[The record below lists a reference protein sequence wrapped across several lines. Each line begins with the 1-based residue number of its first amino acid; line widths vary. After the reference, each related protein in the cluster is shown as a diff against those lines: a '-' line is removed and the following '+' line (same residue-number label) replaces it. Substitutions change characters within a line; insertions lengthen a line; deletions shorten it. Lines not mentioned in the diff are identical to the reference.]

1 MIETEDLSKA
11 FKDFWAVTGVTL
23 RVEAGQVLALLGP
36 NGAGKTTTVRM
47 LTTILRPTRGSARVA
62 GYDIL
67 THPDEVRAAVGVL
80 TEGHGLYPFMSA
92 EEDLD
97 FFARAYRLLPG
108 ERKKRIEELLEFF
121 GLAEVRRRQIGQF
134 SKGMRQK
141 LALARALL
149 HKPRVL
155 LLDEPT
161 SAMDPASARLVRDAI
176 RELRSKERTIIVC
189 THNLSEAEEIAD
201 QIAII
206 NHGRI
211 VLKGSPLE
219 LKFALQD
226 QARFRIRFAAPL
238 NGHPLSLVEGAKWL
252 GQGKDWLE
260 YQTAQP
266 ETVNPLLIQSL
277 TRQGLPILTIEEQ
290 VCSLEEVYLHAVEG
304 KLNNVYQTA

>member
-11 FKDFWAVTGVTL
+11 FKDFWAVSGITL

-47 LTTILRPTRGSARVA
+47 LTTVLRPTRGTARVA
-62 GYDIL
+62 GYNVQ
-67 THPDEVRAAVGVL
+67 THPNEVRAAVGVL
-80 TEGHGLYPFMSA
+80 TEGHGLYPFMTA
-92 EEDLD
+92 QEYLD
-97 FFARAYRLLPG
+97 FFARAYRLSPSD
-108 ERKKRIEELLEFF
+108 RKQRITELLEFF
-121 GLAEVRRRQIGQF
+121 GLAEARRRQVGQF

-141 LALARALL
+141 IALARALL
-149 HKPRVL
+149 HKPQVL

-176 RELRSKERTIIVC
+176 LELRSKERTIVVC

-206 NHGRI
+206 NHGQI
-211 VLKGSPLE
+211 ILKGSPQE
-219 LKFALQD
+219 LKFALQE
-226 QARFRIRFAAPL
+226 QARFRVRFAASL
-238 NGHPLSLVEGAKWL
+238 NGQRLSLVKGAEWL
-252 GQGKDWLE
+252 GQGEDWLE

-266 ETVNPLLIQSL
+266 EAVNPRLIQTL
-277 TRQGLPILTIEEQ
+277 TQQGLPILAIEEQ

-304 KLNNVYQTA
+304 KLNHVH